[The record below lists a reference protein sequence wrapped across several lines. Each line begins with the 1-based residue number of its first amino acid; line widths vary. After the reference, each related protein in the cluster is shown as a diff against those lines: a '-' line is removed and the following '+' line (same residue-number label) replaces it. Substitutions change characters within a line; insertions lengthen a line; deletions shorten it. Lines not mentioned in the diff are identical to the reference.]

1 VKYFTDCH
9 CGVSGSPSNFSLN
22 VRRMIKT
29 PHCGHTTSPCSILK
43 TKRPH
48 HFGPHVRRG
57 LEASRSQRHHLSF
70 VTRFAIMTRGNQRD
84 KAREKNLK
92 EQAAAVRASFTLDVP
107 ICAHFAIPVEEAF
120 GAPSTF
126 FFVHPGQNLPM
137 CRGTQS

>member
-1 VKYFTDCH
+1 MPGDEFRDQN
-9 CGVSGSPSNFSLN
+9 PSLWAHHLTLQRFEDQA
-22 VRRMIKT
+22 
-29 PHCGHTTSPCSILK
+29 TS
-43 TKRPH
+43 

-107 ICAHFAIPVEEAF
+107 ICAHIAIPVEEDS